1 VPLIAPE
8 GLLLSAI
15 AGVFAV
21 RLRHDSQSE
30 SARYID
36 TRFGQIALVERQI
49 LEFPSGMPGF
59 EQARRFVLIDLESP
73 RFSPFLLLQGIDGGT
88 PSVAVL
94 PRDIRCEIYRTGD
107 LSDAARTLGIAF
119 EDCGLLLVSTIRR
132 TDAEVAVTVNLRAP
146 IFVDLRRR
154 SAWQKVLPNDRYAI
168 RHRLR

>member
-1 VPLIAPE
+1 MPLIAPE
-8 GLLLSAI
+8 GLLLGAI

-21 RLRHDSQSE
+21 RLRHDPHSE
-30 SARYID
+30 SDLHVD

-49 LEFPSGMPGF
+49 LEFPGGLPGF
-59 EQARRFVLIDLESP
+59 EHARRFVLIDLESP

-88 PSVAVL
+88 PSMAVL
-94 PRDIRCEIYRTGD
+94 PLDIRCEIYRTED
-107 LSDAARTLGIAF
+107 LSDAARALGIAF

-132 TDAEVAVTVNLRAP
+132 TDIEVSVTVNLRAP

-154 SAWQKVLPNDRYAI
+154 CAWQKVLPNDRYAI